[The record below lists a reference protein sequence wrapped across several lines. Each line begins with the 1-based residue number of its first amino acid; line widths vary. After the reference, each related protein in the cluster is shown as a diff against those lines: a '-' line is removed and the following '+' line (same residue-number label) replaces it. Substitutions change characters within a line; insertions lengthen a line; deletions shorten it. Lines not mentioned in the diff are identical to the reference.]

1 MPQVATT
8 DLVEIS
14 TQVVPNYGSYPM
26 YNIWHIKKIGPAAPA
41 AAAAIA
47 NLNTFYGAIKQYYR
61 SPTGITSGYR
71 VVDRG
76 STPWTLV
83 PVSSANTVGTAAT
96 GLIAPQLAMVVSW
109 RTLTVGKS
117 YRGRTFLGPFDQ
129 FASSGAAWT
138 GGCLTSVSNAAQT
151 LISSGLSSGVYIPV
165 VFSAK
170 MNALTQIT
178 SLTVSTAMR
187 TMRSRA

>member
-14 TQVVPNYGSYPM
+14 TQVLPTYGSYPM
-26 YNIWHIKKIGPAAPA
+26 YNVWHIRKIGPAAPA

-61 SPTGITSGYR
+61 APTSITSGYR
-71 VVDRG
+71 TIDRSVV
-76 STPWTLV
+76 PWSVV
-83 PVSSANTVGTAAT
+83 PASSANTVGTAST
-96 GLIAPQLAMVVSW
+96 GLVAPQLAMVVSW

-117 YRGRTFLGPFDQ
+117 YRGRTFLGPFDL
-129 FASSGAAWT
+129 FASSGATWT
-138 GGCLTSVSNAAQT
+138 GACMGSVSTAAT
-151 LISSGLSSGVYIPV
+151 NLIAAGLASGVYIPV
-165 VFSAK
+165 VFSSK
-170 MNALTQIT
+170 NNALTQIT

-187 TMRSRA
+187 TLRSRA